1 MTDQDVDA
9 FLTNAI
15 AGKGGTEYLRDWL
28 YRKFGKE
35 ALVAAIEEDD
45 DGD

>member
-1 MTDQDVDA
+1 MTDQDVDV
-9 FLTNAI
+9 FLANAI
-15 AGKGGTEYLRDWL
+15 AGKGGIEYLRDWL

-35 ALVAAIEEDD
+35 AVVAAIEEDD